1 MSGNIGAT
9 LFLNDLPLSKELQT
23 LKTEQAWQFAL
34 SSGDDYELCFTVS
47 PEKSYLIDFPCT
59 KIGFIEKE
67 TGIRCIDKK
76 NKLFIPSHVGYQ
88 HF

>member
-1 MSGNIGAT
+1 VGAT
-9 LFLNDLPLSKELQT
+9 LFLDQLPLSKELQN
-23 LKTEQAWQFAL
+23 LKTEQAWRFAL

-47 PEKSYLIDFPCT
+47 PDKSHLIDFPCT

-67 TGIRCIDKK
+67 TGIRCLDTQGH
-76 NKLFIPSHVGYQ
+76 LFIPSKMGYQ